1 MNIRFSEFA
10 HRNRIWLPVLLST
23 IFLSNAYLTSQ
34 SGNASAK
41 RASHA
46 TGKARTPRL
55 GWNGLVPG
63 VDKLPKAIVKL
74 GQLSRVD
81 KEEGAYYFKNGAIM
95 VALNLN
101 SDTIGRIE
109 VFSSL
114 NDPTLMPKTM
124 KEVFR
129 RYGKLNNMGYN
140 KTSGNT
146 YEKPGLEVLSDLTQ
160 APEGVKMIGFTSPSP

>member
-1 MNIRFSEFA
+1 MNIHFSKLP
-10 HRNRIWLPVLLST
+10 HRNRFWLLVLLST
-23 IFLSNAYLTSQ
+23 VVLSSLYLSYQ
-34 SGNASAK
+34 SGSAIAK
-41 RASHA
+41 SASHA
-46 TGKARTPRL
+46 SDKAWTPKL

-63 VDKLPKAIVKL
+63 VDKLHKAIVKL
-74 GQLSRVD
+74 GQPTRVD
-81 KEEGAYYFKNGAIM
+81 KQEHAYYFKNGAIM

-114 NDPTLMPKTM
+114 NDPKLMPRTM

-129 RYGKLNNMGYN
+129 RYGHLDNMGYN

-146 YEKPGLEVLSDLTQ
+146 YEKPGLEVMSDLTQ
-160 APEGVKMIGFTSPSP
+160 TPEGVKMLGFIAP

>member
-10 HRNRIWLPVLLST
+10 HRNRVWLPVLLSA
-23 IFLSNAYLTSQ
+23 ILLSNAYLPGQ
-34 SGNASAK
+34 SGSASAK
-41 RASHA
+41 RASRA
-46 TGKARTPRL
+46 TGKAWTPKL

-63 VDKLPKAIVKL
+63 VDHLPKAIVKL
-74 GQLSRVD
+74 GQPSRVD
-81 KEEGAYYFKNGAIM
+81 KEDRAYYFKNGAIM

-146 YEKPGLEVLSDLTQ
+146 YEKPGLEVLSDLSQ
-160 APEGVKMIGFTSPSP
+160 DPEGVKMIGFTVPSP